1 MSDKSFPVPSR
12 AERRRAARC
21 KPVNRQQ
28 LMLRSVD
35 VEKLIE
41 EDHPVRAIWELVE
54 GADLESFYEVIE
66 AVEGEA
72 GCSAWDPRVLI
83 SLWIYAYSRAVS
95 SAREI
100 SRRCEYDPAYQWLT
114 GLEVINHHTLSD
126 FRVRHEQAL
135 DELFAQVLGV
145 LSHEGLVTL
154 ERVMHDGVKI
164 EAGASDKSFRRQE
177 TLERHLDLARQ
188 QVKGMKAKEEEALCP
203 EVRERVAQAR
213 ERAVREKKER
223 LESALK
229 ELKQMQA
236 VQSDP
241 EKRKKVRVSTTDP
254 EARIMQQPGGGF
266 APGYNVQI
274 SSDAKAD
281 LIVGM
286 GVSQAANDTGELVP
300 AMERMEANWGEK
312 PQQVVVDG
320 GFINQGTIKA
330 MEAQGIDLIGPMLD
344 HASQTVAAL
353 EKRGVAP
360 EFFPQA
366 FRYDAERNG
375 YVCPAGRDL
384 AFESQE
390 KSEGSARYRYRAKL
404 ADCQGCPSKGQC
416 CPQSQRR
423 SLVRTEEPPEV
434 RRHREKMASE
444 SVREIYKQRS
454 QIAEFPHAWIK
465 EKFGLRQFR
474 LRGLIKVRIEAL
486 WACLTYNIC
495 QWIRLCWR
503 PKKAMV
509 GALN

>member
-21 KPVNRQQ
+21 KPVERQQ
-28 LMLRSVD
+28 LMLRCVD
-35 VEKLIE
+35 VDKLVE
-41 EDHPVRAIWELVE
+41 EGHAVRAIWELVE
-54 GADLESFYEVIE
+54 GADLEPFYETIE

-100 SRRCEYDPAYQWLT
+100 SRRCGYDPAYQWLT

-126 FRVRHEQAL
+126 FRVKHEQAL
-135 DELFAQVLGV
+135 DELFVQVLGV
-145 LSHEGLVTL
+145 LGHEGLITL
-154 ERVMHDGVKI
+154 ERVMHDWVKV
-164 EAGASDKSFRRQE
+164 EACASDKSFRREE

-188 QVKGMKAKEEEALCP
+188 QVKELKEKEEEALCP
-203 EVRERVAQAR
+203 EVRERVAKAR

-223 LESALK
+223 LESALR
-229 ELKQMQA
+229 ELKHIQA

-241 EKRKKVRVSTTDP
+241 EKRQKARASTTDP
-254 EARIMQQPGGGF
+254 EARIMQQPGGGY
-266 APGYNVQI
+266 APSYNVQI

-286 GVSQAANDTGELVP
+286 GVTQAANDTGELVP
-300 AMERMEANWGEK
+300 AMERMEAKLGEV

-320 GFINQGTIKA
+320 GFINQGAIRA
-330 MEAQGIDLIGPMLD
+330 MEAQGIDLIGPMPD

-366 FRYDAERNG
+366 FTYDAERNC
-375 YVCPAGRDL
+375 YVCPAGREL

-404 ADCQGCPSKGQC
+404 ADCQSCPSKGQC

-434 RRHREKMASE
+434 TRHREKMASE
-444 SVREIYKQRS
+444 SAREIYKQRS
-454 QIAEFPHAWIK
+454 QVAEFPHAWIK

-474 LRGLIKVRIEAL
+474 LRGLMKVRIEAL

-503 PKKAMV
+503 PKQAVSV
-509 GALN
+509 GN

>member
-1 MSDKSFPVPSR
+1 MSAKSFPVPSR
-12 AERRRAARC
+12 AERRRAVRC
-21 KPVNRQQ
+21 KPVDRQQ
-28 LMLRSVD
+28 LLLRSVD
-35 VEKLIE
+35 VEKLVG
-41 EDHPVRAIWELVE
+41 EDHPVRAIWELVDRS
-54 GADLESFYEVIE
+54 DLESFYEAIE
-66 AVEGEA
+66 VVEGEA

-100 SRRCEYDPAYQWLT
+100 SRRCEYDPAYQWVT
-114 GLEVINHHTLSD
+114 GVEVINHHTLSD
-126 FRVRHEQAL
+126 FRTQHEQAL
-135 DELFAQVLGV
+135 DELFVQVLGV
-145 LSHEGLVTL
+145 LSHEGLVPL
-154 ERVMHDGVKI
+154 ERVMHDGVKV
-164 EAGASDKSFRRQE
+164 EACASDKSFRREE
-177 TLERHLDLARQ
+177 TLERHLEMARQ
-188 QVKGMKAKEEEALCP
+188 QVKEMKEREAEECCP
-203 EVRERVAQAR
+203 EVRKRVAKAR

-223 LESALK
+223 LESALR
-229 ELKQMQA
+229 ELKEIQA
-236 VQSDP
+236 VRCDP
-241 EKRKKVRVSTTDP
+241 EKRQKVRASTTDP

-274 SSDAKAD
+274 STDAKATV
-281 LIVGM
+281 IVGM
-286 GVSQAANDTGELVP
+286 GVSQAANDMGELAP
-300 AMERMEANWGEK
+300 AMERMEANWGEV

-320 GFINQGTIKA
+320 GYINQGAIGA
-330 MEAQGIDLIGPMLD
+330 MEAQGIDLIGPMPD
-344 HASQTVAAL
+344 HVSQTVAAL

-366 FRYDAERNG
+366 FRYDEGRNC

-384 AFESQE
+384 AFESKE

-444 SVREIYKQRS
+444 SAREIYKQRS
-454 QIAEFPHAWIK
+454 QVAEFPNAWIK
-465 EKFGLRQFR
+465 EKFGLRRFR
-474 LRGLIKVRIEAL
+474 LRGLTKVRIEAL

-503 PKKAMV
+503 PKQAV
-509 GALN
+509 SVES

>member
-1 MSDKSFPVPSR
+1 MSDKSCPVPSR

-35 VEKLIE
+35 VEKLVE
-41 EDHPVRAIWELVE
+41 EGHPVRAIWELVDRS
-54 GADLESFYEVIE
+54 DLESFYETIE

-83 SLWIYAYSRAVS
+83 SLWLYAYSRAVS
-95 SAREI
+95 SGREI

-126 FRVRHEQAL
+126 FRVQHEQAL
-135 DELFAQVLGV
+135 DGLFVQVLGV
-145 LSHEGLVTL
+145 LSHEGLITL
-154 ERVMHDGVKI
+154 ERVMQDGVKV

-177 TLERHLDLARQ
+177 TLERHLELAGQ
-188 QVKGMKAKEEEALCP
+188 QVKEMKEMGEACSP
-203 EVRERVAQAR
+203 EVRERVAKAR
-213 ERAVREKKER
+213 ERAVRERKER
-223 LESALK
+223 LESALR
-229 ELKQMQA
+229 ELKRIQEG
-236 VQSDP
+236 QSSS
-241 EKRKKVRVSTTDP
+241 EKREKARVSTTDP

-274 SSDAKAD
+274 STDAKATV
-281 LIVGM
+281 IVGV

-300 AMERMEANWGEK
+300 ALERMEANLGEV
-312 PQQVVVDG
+312 PQQVVVDS
-320 GFINQGTIKA
+320 GFINQGTIRA
-330 MEAQGIDLIGPMLD
+330 MEAQGIDLIGPMPD
-344 HASQTVAAL
+344 HASQTVAAM
-353 EKRGVAP
+353 EKRGVSP
-360 EFFPQA
+360 EFFPRA
-366 FRYDAERNG
+366 FTYDAERNC

-390 KSEGSARYRYRAKL
+390 KGEGSGRYRYRAKL
-404 ADCQGCPSKGQC
+404 ADCQSCPSKGQC
-416 CPQSQRR
+416 CPNSQRR
-423 SLVRTEEPPEV
+423 SLVRSEEPPEV

-444 SVREIYKQRS
+444 SAREIYKQRS
-454 QIAEFPHAWIK
+454 QIAEFPNAWIK

-474 LRGLIKVRIEAL
+474 LRGLMKVRIEAL

-503 PKKAMV
+503 PKQAVSV
-509 GALN
+509 GS